1 MSRWGGKYSWIAKTL
16 RISSKHIKL
25 QIEWF
30 TRPCKGAIS
39 MDNNSR
45 YGEII
50 DHVNRLIEE
59 DIHLPNF
66 DDFFENQSCPY
77 CGGDSLYFVANKIAM
92 IRSYTCQCPACKKRW
107 GVAFNI
113 HTGERFVKE
122 FEDDEGLEN

>member
-1 MSRWGGKYSWIAKTL
+1 MAMMSR
-16 RISSKHIKL
+16 SSFKHIRL
-25 QIEWF
+25 QIEWS
-30 TRPCKGAIS
+30 TKPCKGAII
-39 MDNNSR
+39 MDKNSL

-66 DDFFENQSCPY
+66 DEFFENQSCPY

-92 IRSYTCQCPACKKRW
+92 IRSYACQCPACRKRW

-113 HTGERFVKE
+113 QTGERYVKE
-122 FEDDEGLEN
+122 FEDDEGIDN